1 MEFVNPLQFL
11 KDKTILV
18 TGATGFL
25 GKVFVEKIL
34 RIQPNVK
41 KLYLLVRAADAKS
54 AMKRILDEVEK
65 DLFNVLRDKLG
76 ANFKSFVLEK
86 VVAVVG
92 DVSELNLGVKDSKLM
107 EEMYKEIDLVVNS
120 AATTNF
126 DERYDFAF
134 NINTMG
140 SLNIMSFAKNCIK
153 INMVLHVST
162 AYVCGEGSGLIP
174 EKPFYNGETLKCS
187 CRLEITEEKKLI
199 DEKLNQLQAQ
209 GAAKNELTSTMKELG
224 IQRARFYGWPN
235 TYAFTKA
242 MGEMILGKYRGNLPL
257 VIVRPTI
264 ITSTFA
270 EPFPGWIEGLRTIDG
285 PIAGYG
291 KGRLTFLLANPKAIC
306 DMMPVDMVVNSM
318 IMAMTANTRQSSQM
332 IYQVGSS
339 MRNPIKFTNVHK
351 FARQYFVENPL
362 IDKAG
367 KPIRVS
373 KCTFF
378 KTWASFYTYMR
389 IRYVMPL
396 KVLKLISVFDK
407 KYKDV
412 CIGHGKKIKFA
423 MRLVDLYKPYMFF
436 KGIFD
441 DTNSQK
447 LRMEV
452 GKSGLVDAFNFDP
465 KSIDW
470 EDYIINTHIVG
481 LVKYVLKG

>member
-1 MEFVNPLQFL
+1 MMTRIYIIFIPQHNNLPSTHKSMEFVNPLQFL

-86 VVAVVG
+86 VAAVVG
-92 DVSELNLGVKDSKLM
+92 DVSEVNLGVKDSKLM

-120 AATTNF
+120 AATTDF
-126 DERYDFAF
+126 DERYDFTF

-140 SLNIMSFAKNCIK
+140 TLNIMSFAKNCIK

-162 AYVCGEGSGLIP
+162 GSGLIP

-291 KGRLTFLLANPKAIC
+291 KGKLTFLLANPKAIC

-339 MRNPIKFTNVHK
+339 MRNPIKLTN
-351 FARQYFVENPL
+351 
-362 IDKAG
+362 
-367 KPIRVS
+367 
-373 KCTFF
+373 
-378 KTWASFYTYMR
+378 
-389 IRYVMPL
+389 
-396 KVLKLISVFDK
+396 VLKLISVFDK

>member
-25 GKVFVEKIL
+25 GKGAVFVEKIL

-92 DVSELNLGVKDSKLM
+92 DVSEVNLGVKDSKLM

-120 AATTNF
+120 AATTDF
-126 DERYDFAF
+126 DERYDFTF

-140 SLNIMSFAKNCIK
+140 TLNIMSFAKNCIK

-242 MGEMILGKYRGNLPL
+242 MGEMILGKYRGNLASCH
-257 VIVRPTI
+257 RPPHHNNQYICRTL
-264 ITSTFA
+264 SR
-270 EPFPGWIEGLRTIDG
+270 LDRRTIDG

-291 KGRLTFLLANPKAIC
+291 KGKLTFLLANPKAIC

-339 MRNPIKFTNVHK
+339 MRNPIKLTN
-351 FARQYFVENPL
+351 
-362 IDKAG
+362 
-367 KPIRVS
+367 
-373 KCTFF
+373 
-378 KTWASFYTYMR
+378 
-389 IRYVMPL
+389 
-396 KVLKLISVFDK
+396 VLKLISVFDK

-452 GKSGLVDAFNFDP
+452 GKSGLVDAFNFDL
-465 KSIDW
+465 DW